1 MGALFTLFSKKEE
14 NMNEEKNEET
24 SLKIEQQIEWE
35 RKRDELLKRLREHK
49 FIYEKG
55 KNGLVEGVYWD
66 DRPDENLLYDEKLFP
81 RKGRWESFEKE
92 RKKEVMEQWRKDYPA
107 LTMEKGITENSNI

>member
-1 MGALFTLFSKKEE
+1 MGALFSLFSKEE
-14 NMNEEKNEET
+14 DNMNEEKTEET
-24 SLKIEQQIEWE
+24 PLNIEQQIEWE

-66 DRPDENLLYDEKLFP
+66 DRPDENLFYDESIFHWKES
-81 RKGRWESFEKE
+81 WESSEKE
-92 RKKEVMEQWRKDYPA
+92 RKKEVMEQWRKDYP
-107 LTMEKGITENSNI
+107 NIILAPNLMI